1 LPDSS
6 LISFS
11 KYFLF
16 GLFAFSVFSFFI
28 MFSFVFMYT
37 IIQGVIKMSRDLRKI
52 FYEIFS

>member
-28 MFSFVFMYT
+28 MFSFVFIMYT
-37 IIQGVIKMSRDLRKI
+37 IIQRQLEMSRDL
-52 FYEIFS
+52 